1 MSKLVEMGRAPRI
14 LLVED
19 CDGDAMLFRRTLMRA
34 CPDAELR
41 VAHTAEAALVVLQ
54 QSTGLGS
61 DPLPDLIVTDLNLPG
76 MGGVELIRALKSD
89 HRVRRIPCLV
99 LSSSSDVHDIEA
111 AYDAFASGYLTKPD
125 SIEDY
130 AVMIGGLSAYWF
142 TLMQVPQASAGP
154 RRSAAVDTGFQH
166 SSANLS

>member
-1 MSKLVEMGRAPRI
+1 MSKLVEIGRAPRV

-41 VAHTAEAALVVLQ
+41 IAHTAESGLVLLQ
-54 QSTGLGS
+54 QASSTGS

-76 MGGVELIRALKSD
+76 MGGVEFIRTLKND
-89 HRVRRIPCLV
+89 YRFRRIPCLV
-99 LSSSSDVHDIEA
+99 LSSSSDIHDIEA

-130 AVMIGGLSAYWF
+130 AVMIARLSAYWF
-142 TLMQVPQASAGP
+142 TLMQIPPTSAGP
-154 RRSAAVDTGFQH
+154 RRIAAVDTGFQH